1 MREDAP
7 ESFLDVFKALDASHV
22 RYVAVSGVVVVLRG
36 YVRAIADLDLVVD
49 PEPANAA
56 LAVQT
61 LLQLS
66 FAPSIPVP
74 IQALTVLRMFDPSQR
89 EVDLFFRYHI
99 PFGQLWA
106 SSELLTVSC
115 HPVRA
120 ASLDHLLQ
128 VKRLLS
134 RPHDLLDV
142 QALAVTPTQNPRDSM

>member
-1 MREDAP
+1 MREDTP
-7 ESFLDVFKALDASHV
+7 ESFLDVFQALDAHDI

-36 YVRAIADLDLVVD
+36 HLRAIADLDIVVD
-49 PEPANAA
+49 PAPPNADD
-56 LAVQT
+56 AVQA
-61 LLQLS
+61 LLELS
-66 FAPSIPVP
+66 FAPSIPLP
-74 IQALTVLRMFDPSQR
+74 IQTLTVLRMFDPSQR
-89 EVDLFFRYHI
+89 EVDIFFRYHI

-106 SSELLTVSC
+106 SSELLAVGG

-142 QALAVTPTQNPRDSM
+142 QALTRPAA